1 MSLKSLIVRYI
12 PDSVLNAVKRVY
24 YLRAL
29 KKSYEDKEQDLIV
42 VKRLVRPGDCAVD
55 IGANIG
61 VYTKVLSEVVG
72 AQGLV
77 ISLEPVPDTFKILS
91 YCVNKLGL
99 SNVRAI
105 NSAVSEKAGTMS
117 MSVPRYAGVGH
128 YNYYQA
134 RLVVRDAGH
143 STGSEEKTGRE
154 YHNISVRTLDEVLKD
169 SLHPV
174 TFVKCDV
181 EGHELAVLLGS
192 RTVLERWSPA
202 WLVEVAG
209 SPEAEGSSAAA
220 LFDLMRKAG
229 YESWIF
235 SDGRLRRRVP
245 GDKWLNYFFLKEDH
259 LPLAAP
265 LLATTDSDPP
275 R

>member
-1 MSLKSLIVRYI
+1 MSL
-12 PDSVLNAVKRVY
+12 
-24 YLRAL
+24 
-29 KKSYEDKEQDLIV
+29 
-42 VKRLVRPGDCAVD
+42 
-55 IGANIG
+55 
-61 VYTKVLSEVVG
+61 
-72 AQGLV
+72 
-77 ISLEPVPDTFKILS
+77 
-91 YCVNKLGL
+91 
-99 SNVRAI
+99 
-105 NSAVSEKAGTMS
+105 
-117 MSVPRYAGVGH
+117 SVPRYAGVGH
-128 YNYYQA
+128 YKYYQA
-134 RLVVRDAGH
+134 RLVVGDAGH

-192 RTVLERWSPA
+192 RTVLDRWSPA

-259 LPLAAP
+259 PYLLPHLFLPRQTVIRPGGGDLRDSKLLRVMGRISQYSNPVPLASPALTLRP
-265 LLATTDSDPP
+265 SIDAKIVRRGGCPQSPSP
-275 R
+275 RRSAVRRRCSTLPTGDW

>member
-1 MSLKSLIVRYI
+1 M
-12 PDSVLNAVKRVY
+12 
-24 YLRAL
+24 
-29 KKSYEDKEQDLIV
+29 
-42 VKRLVRPGDCAVD
+42 KRLVRPGDCAVD

-61 VYTKVLSEVVG
+61 VYTKVLSQVVG

-77 ISLEPVPDTFKILS
+77 ISVEPIPDTFEILS

-117 MSVPRYAGVGH
+117 MSVPRYAGAGH

-134 RLVVRDAGH
+134 RLVVGDAGH
-143 STGSEEKTGRE
+143 STGSEEKE
-154 YHNISVRTLDEVLKD
+154 YHNISVRTLDEVLRD

-209 SPEAEGSSAAA
+209 NPQAEGSSAAT

-235 SDGRLRRRVP
+235 SDGRLRRSVP
-245 GDKWLNYFFLKEDH
+245 GEKWLNYFFLKENH
-259 LPLAAP
+259 LSLAAP
-265 LLATTDSDPP
+265 LLATTGSNPP